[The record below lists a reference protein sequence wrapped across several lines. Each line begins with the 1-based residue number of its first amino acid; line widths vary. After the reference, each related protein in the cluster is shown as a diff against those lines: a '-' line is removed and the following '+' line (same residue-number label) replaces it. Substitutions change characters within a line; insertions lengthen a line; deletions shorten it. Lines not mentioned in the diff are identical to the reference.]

1 MISGAGVTVGG
12 LGGGA
17 VIAATS
23 GIQIYSALTT
33 ATIIAG
39 GSVIFACGTGIMTI
53 GLGVYAGYKLFNKG
67 MEMTKEPETREN
79 LVIIIMILANA
90 INQYDRHKETK
101 DDF

>member
-23 GIQIYSALTT
+23 GMQIYSALTT
-33 ATIIAG
+33 AAVIAG
-39 GSVIFACGTGIMTI
+39 GSVVLACGTGIMTI

-67 MEMTKEPETREN
+67 IEMTKEPEIREKLN
-79 LVIIIMILANA
+79 KIL
-90 INQYDRHKETK
+90 
-101 DDF
+101 